1 MHDKGH
7 YYSYPPEINPSLRG
21 TVPGGSLAEPST
33 ETLNVALTEMGD
45 SWKALDQTLD
55 LTRIK
60 L

>member
-1 MHDKGH
+1 MNARQKL
-7 YYSYPPEINPSLRG
+7 IRSLRG
-21 TVPGGSLAEPST
+21 TVPGGRLVEPST